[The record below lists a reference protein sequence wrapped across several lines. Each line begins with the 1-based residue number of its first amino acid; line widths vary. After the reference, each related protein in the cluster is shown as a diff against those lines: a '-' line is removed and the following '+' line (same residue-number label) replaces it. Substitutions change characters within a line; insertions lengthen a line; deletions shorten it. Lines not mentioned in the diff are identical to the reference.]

1 MAEPAGSDTAA
12 DPPLAPAPTSL
23 GTRQTILAT
32 AQRLFGE
39 RGYDATSLRQI
50 ADAVGMTK
58 AAVYYHYPAKEH
70 ILLELT
76 RPMLDALS
84 ELVAT
89 LRDDEQAVRPEQA
102 LEAYLDVFGQHVDVL
117 RMLGQDPS
125 TMHHP
130 DIGQRIRHLVD
141 AIRHTIAGRDADD
154 EHIVRTGCAMGV
166 VHSVAQLAPVDVHQ
180 HRAAVLRSAIAAL
193 HAGS

>member
-1 MAEPAGSDTAA
+1 MPEAAETNSTEAA
-12 DPPLAPAPTSL
+12 PLASVPTAI

-70 ILLELT
+70 MLLELT
-76 RPMLDALS
+76 RPMLDGLS

-89 LRDDEQAVRPEQA
+89 LRADERQVDSDAA
-102 LEAYLDVFGQHVDVL
+102 LECYLDLFVEHVDVL

-130 DIGQRIRHLVD
+130 DIGQRIRRLVE
-141 AIRHTIAGRDADD
+141 AITLAIAGPDPDS
-154 EHIVRTGCAMGV
+154 EHLVRTGCAMGV
-166 VHSVAQLAPVDVHQ
+166 VHSVSQLAPDTVRQ
-180 HRAAVLRSAIAAL
+180 HRATILTSAKAAL
-193 HAGS
+193 DAGA